1 MKDETRLGMNRTGLH
16 MSPID
21 AGELEYD
28 MDAPVP
34 AAEGSAA
41 AAMRRQYVST
51 ADTLGTVPP
60 PGTMRGMLASGMEAL
75 SGNRMQAFL
84 DKLAERL
91 AFERGGTRLYDAFLV
106 KLSALPEQLGPVD
119 IDTVRRFR
127 DQEAEHAALV
137 RDTIE
142 QLGGD
147 PTAQT
152 PGADLVGVQTM
163 GILASVVE
171 PRTTLGQCLN
181 SVLAAELVDTA
192 AWELLVELATGIGH
206 PELAER
212 FTRAANEEMIH
223 TAAIREWLAQ
233 HCAEQTGA
241 TRRTMA

>member
-21 AGELEYD
+21 SGELEFD
-28 MDAPVP
+28 ATAPVP
-34 AAEGSAA
+34 AAETSAA
-41 AAMRRQYVST
+41 ADMRRHY
-51 ADTLGTVPP
+51 AANAETLGTVPP
-60 PGTMRGMLASGMEAL
+60 PGTMRGMLAAGMEAL

-106 KLSALPEQLGPVD
+106 KLSALPDQLGPID
-119 IDTVRRFR
+119 IDIVRRFR
-127 DQEAEHAALV
+127 DEEAEHAAMI

-152 PGADLVGVQTM
+152 PGADLVGVQTV
-163 GILASVVE
+163 GILQSVAE
-171 PRTTLGQCLN
+171 PRTTIGQCLN

-206 PELAER
+206 DELAGR
-212 FTRAANEEMIH
+212 FLRAANEEAIH
-223 TAAIREWLAQ
+223 TATIREWLADF
-233 HCAEQTGA
+233 CAGQTGA